1 MNILLLQF
9 SNLILIVAGQYYS
22 QQKDVGCIEETM
34 SGCQELCI
42 LGVEDCNSVTP
53 KCEYGYFLFTLGAS
67 ETKPPECVQCP
78 YYQVNINS
86 DLVNYCMD
94 CFEDPYGWEF
104 SRKCTYDYEVGN
116 GKLGEGTYQKVVRDY
131 PELFFVGN
139 SISQGI
145 WTGTIG
151 RIRQMKYAVYICTG
165 CKDFCKIP
173 DESTCY
179 TLGHDYQKV
188 DFDKIAVECVEGY
201 YMKINKCESCSIK
214 YCSKC
219 SSIVGSGQTDN
230 CLSCQDGY
238 RLSEQTKS
246 CIQCTNNCSICY
258 TVINGSTE
266 QQKCRACNTGYI
278 PSLDLNTCEACDAN
292 CLRCE
297 YVSIANDD
305 IKYPT
310 RSFLEIESSNQDNYV
325 KICRQCQQSN
335 DILNYDGQQCVPSQ
349 ISNCDIG
356 YYQISLKA
364 TPTQTRN
371 TIDLDFQPYNRDTD
385 SDPVSM
391 CLYCKTN
398 FVLSEAGTACSA
410 VIDAKKIANC
420 ISHQFSGTNYKCIK
434 CSAGYSLDTQQGM
447 CFLGCSDQIDNCSYC
462 ISYDSPSD
470 DVVTYYDASGTQQT
484 GDTQKVYSC
493 LICDEGFYADFFSNA
508 CLPCQS
514 YCSSCSQYNQDYNFT
529 SFILQKTVMDTF
541 KKSKYLTT
549 SLEEPFCSSCTTGFS
564 KYGNKCVGCTKNCVI
579 SNPSKVANNPLTS
592 LSNACE
598 YQSDGAYCGQCFNY
612 QRDRSLNSE
621 LSECQ
626 TCPYLCNACRE
637 RTLDELNRVNYYFS
651 PSNSIL
657 QKYSR
662 LCYSYHGYVALNKQV
677 TYDTYLNMPVE
688 CDYVSG
694 KSKKCVQ
701 NAKIDIKLYC
711 SNSEYTYAYG
721 QATTADKPYILSLS
735 YFYSMSSSSIYPTN
749 ITLDGIETLTLYKE
763 LNQKVISSLIL
774 NIYLISSTKLC
785 NFDSSTNF
793 IFELQKNVFSIRQFY
808 VNIIGE
814 TDSTQAPLIVMLNGL
829 LSIPWSDYLTIKG
842 IEIKASTSNSTYPY
856 TGLNISQNV
865 KTKLSLENFKFTK
878 DIKYVTMLFLA
889 ENVDM
894 INWKKV
900 VFSGLKTTDLFQ
912 LTYPLQNIN
921 TINYMFDDVIFDSCE
936 FEDTVLFSPTRNS
949 NVRSVIQSIGTKGMT
964 FHKCK
969 LTQTTIFGE
978 PEGSPVNSGYINF
991 GKVVFKFT
999 MFTSSWFVNLKSQ
1012 NQTLIDKMDI
1022 IRCNFTE
1029 SSRLVQSNSF
1039 YLRNIYSLNSSFY
1052 SESRLFQ
1059 NSYKVIDEFYA
1070 SQGLQ
1075 YFLFSNVKLI
1085 NSICL
1090 TPICFIK
1097 ISTPLNNYQYLTNI
1111 SLVDIYIE
1119 QTNSMKLTDKE
1130 SNSVL
1135 SALIL
1140 MTAMQKI
1147 QVSNFQSLNNF
1158 GITQI
1163 AVYKIQSFQLID
1175 GLYDWTQEQYYG
1187 AQLNP
1192 TNNKIPTSKDCAD
1205 RKTEFKS
1212 YNEHFL
1218 YIADFDIGVNIEN
1231 VIMRRLLS
1239 IDTNFI
1245 QIKSWDA
1252 EQFNTTSDVIIK
1264 DDGLFY
1270 DNTVRELIILKNI
1283 KLIGN
1288 SLTITESGTAIGS
1301 IYINS
1306 GQDQDLIIQDCE
1318 FLQNHLH
1325 SLITDQL
1332 SPSSPIFIIQAPLS
1346 FLEIRNTIFEDNR
1359 VTRVHNSIIYVVTYS
1374 IKIINC
1380 KFTNTNIRQKEWVYR
1395 LEEQQIV
1402 NFTST
1407 QSDESEI
1414 IITLEQ
1420 YFPIYSTGGNIFI
1433 KSANTEIE
1441 NTIFDK
1447 AQAIQGAGMMI
1458 ETIDAGNIT
1467 IINTQFNRQYNS
1479 LLNQYSS
1486 NGGCLYIDS
1495 SKSKLNLII
1504 DRVDMQEC
1512 VTRIDGGCLYLNPST
1527 YQSSVDISNSKFTNC
1542 QGLKT
1547 SGLYMPFSTSSPILP
1562 RVSITKSSFSQ
1573 NNIGNFIRNLPDRS
1587 SIDDQYLYT
1596 KSSNLYQ
1603 SYGRFT
1609 LTSTIFKE
1617 LHFVAVLTLE
1627 EMVEV
1632 EINDVTISKNI
1643 IFINSIVSI
1652 TLYDISGVITLTS
1665 TKFLDHIQFDSK
1677 TDSCNSDSYF
1687 VDYFKQNIL
1696 FEQTC
1701 LTVETLDSSFRSEGL
1716 PDILYK
1722 YSNDANPMYFADM
1735 DTYYIALTDAFK
1747 YQVDKPNQDL
1757 MVYHYL
1763 QDAINLNLI
1772 FRIFTTFSDE
1782 ENNSFLVCYLGK
1794 LLNNYNNQNSK
1805 ITTGLFKLGSV
1816 TNKQY
1821 LTIEQVTIENN
1832 RCLRCV
1838 NGLIQIL
1845 TIHQE
1850 TYPVIEINDFRCLS
1864 NQAGYYGCLVLTYDN
1879 EINEAEQT
1887 IPLTDYSLS
1896 NSKRLLTVVEDLL
1909 KLKNVIIISKSS
1921 FISNSA
1927 KVGGGLSIIGL
1938 DALIIHSEFT
1948 DNYASLMGG
1957 ALYYKSGTYKNTATA
1972 LNIADNT
1979 IEGNVAQLAGGMFI
1993 SGGSIGNVTSIE
2005 IFFQNN
2011 DGLLRGDNLE
2021 EYPQSLTIS
2030 MKTNQLL
2037 KTITFQ
2043 DYDGDVNN
2051 DGFIDSSK
2059 STIIDIISLDSY
2071 QLFNYK
2077 EPTTYLLLPSGQAIN
2092 SYKYYYS
2099 ETDEQVPYEWQFK
2112 LINLD
2117 RYKQPMSNILSTE
2130 SCTLQA
2136 RIMDINNFNTTKEF
2150 LSNFTN
2156 QQIVYYD
2163 QKTGAFDF
2171 DSLIVTFD
2179 PYLEDNLFL
2188 QMRFVCTSI
2197 KIPVYQTVSPYK
2209 IQSYN
2214 QNYALYVNVKTLPC
2228 QLGEAYSLQ
2237 QCKACTK
2244 ADKTYSVS
2252 EKQTQCQA
2260 IDSTTMDDVS
2270 PAGIKLKQGYWRPQF
2285 DSEIVTYCLNLPEN
2299 CNGGW
2304 KPGNPSCYTGH
2315 MGALCESCD
2324 IYGVRDEF
2332 YSTSAKYKCGPCA
2345 DTLAV
2350 NAIVITALSFVTL
2363 FSMILSVKG
2372 NYQMLEDFV
2381 RIQNKK
2387 AMGILVS
2394 SSESN
2399 LAILIKLFTNYF
2411 QILSA
2416 ISTFQI
2422 NLSGGI
2428 TNATQVL
2435 GNPTQSMAYSLDC
2448 FLVTMTSIE
2457 ILYFRLIWAILMPII
2472 YLAVFLFGYF
2482 LAVLLK
2488 KVIFK
2493 EGIIYTAFI
2502 YMFLYLQ
2509 PNLVGGFIAL
2519 ASSREIGGLGW
2530 VQADVLYQYDTDTHY
2545 IWLAGF
2551 VAPMLICWA
2560 FLFPCIF
2567 MFLVYQMRNH
2577 LDKVENRKKLGY
2589 FYNEYTSEGYLWE
2602 FVKIFEKELII
2613 IFLTFYEDRV
2623 VVKGLI
2629 IFLIVFFYGGF
2640 TVRFHPYS
2648 SKRLNFIDR
2657 LSTAICAAS
2666 LCLGVLIYSSIK
2678 EGLIYLEIIMLII
2691 VALINIAFIFL
2702 MIYYL
2707 FEGYLIKFQP
2717 QLDKIRDQLRIHHP
2731 EIMEKYPWSRKM
2743 LYNQAKMKDKVKK
2756 LWASLRYQTRKGIN
2770 RRRQDPQAPLFLNE
2784 ISDQPILLPF
2794 SDSEK
2799 TKQQKTVN
2807 YQDSPNYQKI
2817 YPEQDGLESEQINLN
2832 QRNQEQ

>member
-1 MNILLLQF
+1 MNIFLQL
-9 SNLILIVAGQYYS
+9 SNLVLIVVGQYSS
-22 QQKDVGCIEETM
+22 QQKDVGCIEETIA
-34 SGCQELCI
+34 GCQKLCV
-42 LGVEDCNSVTP
+42 LGVEDCSSLIP

-67 ETKPPECVQCP
+67 ESKRPECVQCP

-116 GKLGEGTYQKVVRDY
+116 GKLGQGTYQKIERDY

-145 WTGTIG
+145 WTGMIG
-151 RIRQMKYAVYICTG
+151 RERQMKYAVYICTG

-201 YMKINKCESCSIK
+201 YMKINTCESCSIK

-219 SSIVGSGQTDN
+219 SSIVGSGQTDK
-230 CLSCQDGY
+230 CELCQDGY

-246 CIQCTNNCSICY
+246 CIQCTNYCSVCY

-266 QQKCRACNTGYI
+266 YQKCRACNAGYI
-278 PSLDLNTCEACDAN
+278 PSLDLNTCEGCEAN

-305 IKYPT
+305 IQYPT
-310 RSFLEIESSNQDNYV
+310 RSFLEIGTEFKDNYV

-335 DILNYDGQQCVPSQ
+335 DILYYDGQLCVPSQ

-364 TPTQTRN
+364 TPTKKRN
-371 TIDLDFQPYNRDTD
+371 TIDLDFQPYNRETD

-398 FVLSEAGTACSA
+398 FVLSEEGTACSA
-410 VIDAKKIANC
+410 VIDAKKILNC
-420 ISHQFSGTNYKCIK
+420 ISHQLIGTNYKCIK
-434 CSAGYSLDTQQGM
+434 CSSGYSLDTQQGM

-470 DVVTYYDASGTQQT
+470 DIVTYYDATGTQKT

-493 LICDEGFYADFFSNA
+493 LVCDEGFYADFFTNA

-529 SFILQKTVMDTF
+529 SFILQRIVMDAF

-564 KYGNKCVGCTKNCVI
+564 KYENKCVGCTKNCVI
-579 SNPSKVANNPLTS
+579 SNPSQVANNPLTS
-592 LSNACE
+592 LLNACE

-626 TCPYLCNACRE
+626 TCPYLCNACRD
-637 RTLDELNRVNYYFS
+637 RTEDELNRVNYYFS

-662 LCYSYHGYVALNKQV
+662 LCYVYHQHVALNKQV
-677 TYDTYLNMPVE
+677 TYDTYLNMPVQ

-701 NAKIDIKLYC
+701 NAQIDIKLYC
-711 SNSEYTYAYG
+711 SNSEYTTAYA
-721 QATTADKPYILSLS
+721 QASSADKPYIFSLS
-735 YFYSMSSSSIYPTN
+735 YFYSMSASSIYPTN
-749 ITLDGIETLTLYKE
+749 ITLHGIETLTLYKQ
-763 LNQKVISSLIL
+763 LNEKVITSLIL
-774 NIYLISSTKLC
+774 NIYLISQSKQC

-793 IFELQKNVFSIRQFY
+793 IFELQKNVFSIRYFY

-814 TDSTQAPLIVMLNGL
+814 TDSTKSPLTIMLDGL
-829 LSIPWSDYLTIKG
+829 ISIPWSDYLTIKG
-842 IEIKASTSNSTYPY
+842 IEIKASTPNSTYPY

-865 KTKLSLENFKFTK
+865 KTKLSLENFKLTRDK
-878 DIKYVTMLFLA
+878 KYVNLVFFA
-889 ENVDM
+889 ENIDM

-900 VFSGLKTTDLFQ
+900 TFTGLSSTDLFS
-912 LTYPLQNIN
+912 LTYPLQNID
-921 TINYMFDDVIFDSCE
+921 TVNYIFDDVKFDSCD
-936 FEDTVLFSPTRNS
+936 FEDTVLFSPTSNS
-949 NVRSVIQSIGTKGMT
+949 KVRSIIQSIGTLGMT

-969 LTQTTIFGE
+969 LTNTVIFGE
-978 PEGSPVNSGYINF
+978 PEGSPVNSGLIDF

-999 MFTSSWFVNLKSQ
+999 KFTNSWFIYLKSQ
-1012 NQTLIDKMDI
+1012 NKTIINNIDV

-1029 SSRLVQSNSF
+1029 GSKLVQSNSF
-1039 YLRNIYSLNSSFY
+1039 YLRNIYSLNSTFY
-1052 SESRLFQ
+1052 TESRLFS
-1059 NSYKVIDEFYA
+1059 NSYKVIDELYA
-1070 SQGLQ
+1070 SLALQ
-1075 YFLFSNVKLI
+1075 YYSFSNVKLI

-1097 ISTPLNNYQYLTNI
+1097 ISTPINNYQYFTNV
-1111 SLVDIYIE
+1111 SLQDFYIE
-1119 QTNSMKLTDKE
+1119 QTNSMKLTEKK
-1130 SNSVL
+1130 SNSIL

-1140 MTAMQKI
+1140 MTTVQKI
-1147 QVSNFQSLNNF
+1147 QISNFQSLNNF

-1163 AVYKIQSFQLID
+1163 AAYKIQSLRLVD
-1175 GLYDWTQEQYYG
+1175 GLYDWSQDQYY
-1187 AQLNP
+1187 AFRLNP
-1192 TNNKIPTSKDCAD
+1192 TNNRIPTSKDCAD

-1218 YIADFDIGVNIEN
+1218 YIADFDIGVMIEN

-1245 QIKSWDA
+1245 QIQSWDA
-1252 EQFNTTSDVIIK
+1252 EQFNTTSDVPIQ
-1264 DDGLFY
+1264 DDGQFY
-1270 DNTVRELIILKNI
+1270 DETTRELIILKNI

-1301 IYINS
+1301 IYIES
-1306 GQDQDLIIQDCE
+1306 GQDQDITIEDCE
-1318 FLQNHLH
+1318 FGQNHLH
-1325 SLITDQL
+1325 SLISDQL
-1332 SPSSPIFIIQAPLS
+1332 SPSSPIFVIHAPLS
-1346 FLEIRNTIFEDNR
+1346 FLEIKNSIFDNNR
-1359 VTRVHNSIIYVVTYS
+1359 ATRVHNSIIYVITYS

-1380 KFTNTNIRQKEWVYR
+1380 KFKNTNIRQKEWVYR

-1402 NFTST
+1402 NYTST
-1407 QSDESEI
+1407 ESEEND
-1414 IITLEQ
+1414 IITILEQ
-1420 YFPIYSTGGNIFI
+1420 FFPIYSIGGNMFI

-1441 NTIFDK
+1441 NSIFDK
-1447 AQAIQGAGMMI
+1447 AQAIQGAGLI
-1458 ETIDAGNIT
+1458 IQTIDAGNIT
-1467 IINTQFNRQYNS
+1467 IINTQFIRQYNS

-1495 SKSKLNLII
+1495 SNSKLSLII
-1504 DRVDMQEC
+1504 DRVEMQEC
-1512 VTRIDGGCLYLNPST
+1512 VTRLDGGCLYINPST
-1527 YQSSVDISNSKFTNC
+1527 YQSSVDISNSKFISC
-1542 QGLKT
+1542 LGLKT
-1547 SGLYMPFSTSSPILP
+1547 SGIYMPFSTSSPSLP
-1562 RVSITKSSFSQ
+1562 SVSITKSSFSQ
-1573 NNIGNFIRNLPDRS
+1573 NNIGNFIRNIPDITN
-1587 SIDDQYLYT
+1587 IDTQFLYT
-1596 KSSNLYQ
+1596 KSTILYQ
-1603 SYGRFT
+1603 SYGHFT
-1609 LTSTIFKE
+1609 LTSSIFKE
-1617 LHFVAVLTLE
+1617 INFVAILILD

-1632 EINDVTISKNI
+1632 EINDVTISKNT
-1643 IFINSIVSI
+1643 IFINSIISI
-1652 TLYDISGVITLTS
+1652 TLYDVSGVITLTS
-1665 TKFLDHIQFDSK
+1665 TKILDHIQFDSTTNTNCK
-1677 TDSCNSDSYF
+1677 EKNYYVKYVTENVLY
-1687 VDYFKQNIL
+1687 
-1696 FEQTC
+1696 EQTC
-1701 LTVETLDSSFRSEGL
+1701 LDVETLDSSFRSEGL
-1716 PDILYK
+1716 PNILYQK
-1722 YSNDANPMYFADM
+1722 STDTNSMYFADL
-1735 DTYYIALTDAFK
+1735 DTFYNSLTDALK
-1747 YQVDKPNQDL
+1747 YQVDRPDSNLD
-1757 MVYHYL
+1757 VSHSL
-1763 QDAINLNLI
+1763 QDNINLNLI

-1782 ENNSFLVCYLGK
+1782 ENLEFLACFLGEI
-1794 LLNNYNNQNSK
+1794 LENYYDQNSE
-1805 ITTGLFKLGSV
+1805 ITTSLFKLESV
-1816 TNKQY
+1816 TKDQY

-1832 RCLRCV
+1832 KCLRCE

-1850 TYPVIEINDFRCLS
+1850 TYPVIEIKDFRCLS
-1864 NQAGYYGCLVLTYDN
+1864 NSAGYYGCLVLTYDN
-1879 EINEAEQT
+1879 EINEVEQS

-1909 KLKNVIIISKSS
+1909 KLKNVIIISQSS
-1921 FISNSA
+1921 FIGNSA

-1938 DALIIHSEFT
+1938 DALIIHSEFI

-1957 ALYYKSGTYKNTATA
+1957 ALYYKSTTYKTTSTA

-1979 IEGNVAQLAGGMFI
+1979 IEGNIAQLAGGMFI

-2021 EYPQSLTIS
+2021 EYPQSLTLS
-2030 MKTNQLL
+2030 MRTNQFL

-2077 EPTTYLLLPSGQAIN
+2077 ESTTFLLLPSGQAIN
-2092 SYKYYYS
+2092 SYKYYYID
-2099 ETDEQVPYEWQFK
+2099 TDEQVPYEWQFK

-2117 RYKQPMSNILSTE
+2117 RYKQPMSNILQTE
-2130 SCTLQA
+2130 SCTLSA
-2136 RIMDINNFNTTKEF
+2136 RIMDTNNYNTSKEF

-2156 QQIVYYD
+2156 KQIVYYD
-2163 QKTGAFDF
+2163 QRAGAFDF

-2188 QMRFVCTSI
+2188 QLRFVCTSI
-2197 KIPVYQTVSPYK
+2197 KIPVYQTISPYK

-2244 ADKTYSVS
+2244 ADKTYSVN

-2260 IDSTTMDDVS
+2260 IDSSTMDDVS
-2270 PAGIKLKQGYWRPQF
+2270 PVGIKLKEGYWRPEF
-2285 DSEIVTYCLNLPEN
+2285 DSEIITYCLNLPEN

-2345 DTLAV
+2345 NTLAV

-2387 AMGILVS
+2387 AMGIIVS

-2448 FLVTMTSIE
+2448 FLVTMTNVE
-2457 ILYFRLIWAILMPII
+2457 ILYFRLIWAIIMPII
-2472 YLAVFLFGYF
+2472 YLSVFLFGYF

-2488 KVIFK
+2488 KVDFK

-2560 FLFPCIF
+2560 FIFPCIF

-2589 FYNEYTSEGYLWE
+2589 FYNEYTNEGYLWE

-2691 VALINIAFIFL
+2691 VALINFAFILL

-2743 LYNQAKMKDKVKK
+2743 LFNQAKMNEKVKK
-2756 LWASLRYQTRKGIN
+2756 LWATLRYQTRKGIK
-2770 RRRQDPQAPLFLNE
+2770 RRRQDPQAPLFVNE
-2784 ISDQPILLPF
+2784 NIDQPILLPF
-2794 SDSEK
+2794 SNLEK
-2799 TKQQKTVN
+2799 TQQQKTNN
-2807 YQDSPNYQKI
+2807 YQESPNFQKI
-2817 YPEQDGLESEQINLN
+2817 FPEQDGLESEQINLN
-2832 QRNQEQ
+2832 QRNQEL